1 MNKKYL
7 ILTVVLVLI
16 SAAVFYVL
24 KTGQDPK
31 RGKAVEQAS
40 SPAQP
45 GTAAAPQPQ
54 AQTQQQEQ
62 TEEETPVVEI
72 PTEKQ
77 QMIGV
82 KTAEVSV
89 RPLQKV
95 IRTVGLIEYDEKRLA
110 TVNTKFEGWVE
121 KLYVDYT
128 GKYVKKGQP
137 LADMYSPE
145 LVATQQEFIN
155 LLKWSKKGNTPP
167 PDKGEKGG
175 VADTSLSDMLSKDAD
190 VMIEAAKQRLRLWD
204 ISDAQIR
211 KIGETGKP
219 VRTLTL
225 YSPASGYVVQ
235 KSALQGM
242 KVMPGE
248 KLFDLADLSTLWVIA
263 DVYESELAVIKP
275 GERAKITLSYFPDKE
290 FSSRIDYIYPSVSG
304 TTRSA
309 KVRFEIPNY
318 GGRLKPQMY
327 TNIEVKIDL
336 GKRLSIPDDAVM
348 DTGMRQVVYVDRGE
362 GNFEPREVVL
372 GIRAGGFRE
381 VLKGLK
387 AGEKV
392 ASSATFLIDSEA
404 QMKNVTPLG
413 WHKH

>member
-1 MNKKYL
+1 MKKKYL
-7 ILTVVLVLI
+7 ILAAVMVLI
-16 SAAVFYVL
+16 SGSLFYVL
-24 KTGQDPK
+24 KTGQNQK
-31 RGKAVEQAS
+31 SRKAVEQAAPS
-40 SPAQP
+40 TQEHSE
-45 GTAAAPQPQ
+45 GTPAAPQPQ
-54 AQTQQQEQ
+54 AQAPQQEQ
-62 TEEETPVVEI
+62 AEEETPTIEI

-82 KTAEVSV
+82 KTVEVSV
-89 RPLQKV
+89 RPLSKV
-95 IRTVGLIEYDEKRLA
+95 IRTVGLIEYDERKLA

-121 KLYVDYT
+121 KLYVDYN
-128 GKYVKKGQP
+128 GKYVKKGEP

-155 LLKWSKKGNTPP
+155 LVKWAGQGRDVKSEQVGK
-167 PDKGEKGG
+167 
-175 VADTSLSDMLSKDAD
+175 MLLKDAD

-204 ISDAQIR
+204 ISEAQIK

-219 VRTLTL
+219 IRTLTL
-225 YSPASGYVVQ
+225 YSPVSGYVVQ
-235 KSALQGM
+235 KTALQGM

-263 DVYESELAVIKP
+263 DIYESELAMIKP
-275 GERAKITLSYFPDKE
+275 GERAKISLSYFPEKE
-290 FSSRIDYIYPSVSG
+290 FSSRIDYIYPSISG

-336 GKRLSIPDDAVM
+336 GQRLSIPDEAVM
-348 DTGMRQVVYVDRGE
+348 DTGTRQVVYVDRGE
-362 GNFEPREVVL
+362 GNFEPREVSL
-372 GIRAGGFRE
+372 GIRAEGMRE
-381 VLKGLK
+381 VVKGLK

-404 QMKNVTPLG
+404 QLKNVTPLS
-413 WHKH
+413 KSNSTPSKK